1 MRRFLVSGAKYT
13 GEAELIYNTTGAI
26 DGVQLSQTSLSAA
39 QRKALLAGIPATV
52 DGLAMAF
59 ENKLTIV
66 EADIEETFEMFFNA
80 FANKRNKQ
88 DALKLW
94 NRLSL
99 TDKVKCR
106 LRIKAYFNYIKRMHQ
121 GGFQIKQMYPDTW
134 IRGRHWEDEWE
145 TAK

>member
-1 MRRFLVSGAKYT
+1 MRKFKVTGQKFT
-13 GEAELIYNTTGAI
+13 GEAELLYNETGAI
-26 DGVQLSQTSLSAA
+26 DAVNVRNTSLSAM
-39 QRKALLAGIPATV
+39 QRATLLQGVPALV
-52 DGLAMAF
+52 DGLATAWQS
-59 ENKLTIV
+59 KLTIV
-66 EADIEETFEMFFNA
+66 EADIEETFDMFFNA
-80 FANKRNKQ
+80 FANKRNRQ

-94 NRLSL
+94 GRLTI

-106 LRIKAYFNYIKRMHQ
+106 LRIKSYFNYIKRMHQ